1 VYACLTADAPQ
12 NLPNDEFARRVDAF
26 ADTKGLSA
34 WSGIGHSQARCVGDS
49 ERGVLLFLK
58 VGTSPSGRRGA
69 GASALNVLERTGRR
83 VYQAR
88 CTGRQGCCTGTHV
101 CRRALTLAGRSS
113 THQASHTERRHA
125 LEGARA
131 VRACVRSVS
140 LCTHTQGCS
149 GAGSGANLIKLFG
162 VACGANAD
170 LTPDGAALW
179 LTTGMRCRDRV
190 REPL

>member
-1 VYACLTADAPQ
+1 
-12 NLPNDEFARRVDAF
+12 
-26 ADTKGLSA
+26 
-34 WSGIGHSQARCVGDS
+34 
-49 ERGVLLFLK
+49 
-58 VGTSPSGRRGA
+58 
-69 GASALNVLERTGRR
+69 
-83 VYQAR
+83 
-88 CTGRQGCCTGTHV
+88 
-101 CRRALTLAGRSS
+101 
-113 THQASHTERRHA
+113 
-125 LEGARA
+125 
-131 VRACVRSVS
+131 VS